1 MSDEQDTTPLLLA
14 LQNLKGEVC
23 EDVVNLLVRGGADVN
38 HRKSN
43 GRKGYGIFVFLF
55 FNARSTSDFGVMYN
69 LYFIY
74 ETLHLMIS
82 TSDKLKS

>member
-43 GRKGYGIFVFLF
+43 GREVYGIFVFLF
-55 FNARSTSDFGVMYN
+55 FNVRIRPDLGVT
-69 LYFIY
+69 LCTFTLQFFIWFHPKFIPY
-74 ETLHLMIS
+74 T
-82 TSDKLKS
+82 